1 MTSVGV
7 GVKEIRIYAGGEFRM
22 LYVAKF
28 EEAIYVLQAF
38 TKKSQKTTGADLEI
52 ARGRLRALVA
62 GRRRTS

>member
-7 GVKEIRIYAGGEFRM
+7 GVKEIRIHAGGEFRM

-28 EEAIYVLQAF
+28 EEAIYVLHAF
-38 TKKSQKTTGADLEI
+38 TKKSQKTTGADIEI

-62 GRRRTS
+62 DRRRTS